1 MKLLVCLLACAALAA
16 SQSCPP
22 EDVHFFSDSQYC
34 DRYVECREG
43 VQTEQ
48 QCPDGLLFN
57 DQVTNGR
64 YPCDYP
70 AEVDCG
76 SRSKTQTPQPTENCG
91 HQWGYFG
98 SGDPQQCGFFY
109 NCVDGVSHL
118 INCPAGLAFSS
129 FSYRCEWPDESPDC
143 DSAAFLGFSCPAES
157 NTLALG
163 GYTQHSS
170 PRDCRQFFICVNSS
184 PRLQFCQLGL
194 VFDEVTY
201 TCVDPQYVS
210 GCENYYTPEE
220 LELYR
225 EQRERQRL
233 AEERRREELEEL
245 RQQLAQRRRQ
255 QQP

>member
-1 MKLLVCLLACAALAA
+1 MWSAGRASRPSSNVLTDSSSTIRSPTAATPVTTPPRSTVAPGVKL
-16 SQSCPP
+16 
-22 EDVHFFSDSQYC
+22 
-34 DRYVECREG
+34 
-43 VQTEQ
+43 
-48 QCPDGLLFN
+48 
-57 DQVTNGR
+57 
-64 YPCDYP
+64 
-70 AEVDCG
+70 
-76 SRSKTQTPQPTENCG
+76 PTENCG